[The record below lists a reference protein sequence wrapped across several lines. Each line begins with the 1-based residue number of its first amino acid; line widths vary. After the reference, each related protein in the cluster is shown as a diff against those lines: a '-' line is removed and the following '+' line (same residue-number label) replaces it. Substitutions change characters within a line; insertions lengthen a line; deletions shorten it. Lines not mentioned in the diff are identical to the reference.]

1 MTDATIQDR
10 IKKLICDGLVVGVSF
25 DDLNGNSS
33 LINDLQ
39 LDSIQM
45 IELITKLEGEFSIE
59 LEDEDFDFEV
69 FSTIDSLASFVN
81 EKQNP

>member
-1 MTDATIQDR
+1 MKDASIHER
-10 IKKLICDGLVVGVSF
+10 IKNLICDGLVVGVSR
-25 DDLNGNSS
+25 DDLHDNTS

-45 IELITKLEGEFSIE
+45 IELITKLESEFDIE

-69 FSTIDSLASFVN
+69 FSTIDSLAVFVDG
-81 EKQNP
+81 KLQ

>member
-69 FSTIDSLASFVN
+69 FSTIDSLASFVQQ
-81 EKQNP
+81 KQNG

>member
-1 MTDATIQDR
+1 MSDNAIQDR
-10 IKKLICDGLVVGVSF
+10 IKKLICDGLVVGVVY
-25 DDLNGNSS
+25 DDLKGESS

-59 LEDEDFDFEV
+59 LDDEDFDFEV
-69 FSTIDSLASFVN
+69 FSTIDSLTKFVE
-81 EKQNP
+81 EKQNA

>member
-1 MTDATIQDR
+1 MSDNAIQNR
-10 IKKLICDGLVVGVSF
+10 IKKLICDGLVVGVVY
-25 DDLNGNSS
+25 DDLKGESS

-59 LEDEDFDFEV
+59 LDDEDFDFEV
-69 FSTIDSLASFVN
+69 FSTIDSLTKFVE
-81 EKQNP
+81 EKQNA

>member
-1 MTDATIQDR
+1 MNDASIHER
-10 IKKLICDGLVVGVSF
+10 IKNLICDGLVVGISR
-25 DDLNGNSS
+25 DDLNDNTS

-45 IELITKLEGEFSIE
+45 IELITKLEGEFDIE

-69 FSTIDSLASFVN
+69 FSTIDSLAEFVN
-81 EKQNP
+81 SKMK

>member
-1 MTDATIQDR
+1 MSNNSIQDR
-10 IKKLICDGLVVGVSF
+10 IKKLICDGLVVGVAF
-25 DDLNGNSS
+25 EDLNGDSS
-33 LINDLQ
+33 LISDLQ

-69 FSTIDSLASFVN
+69 FSTIDSLSSFVQA
-81 EKQNP
+81 KQA

>member
-69 FSTIDSLASFVN
+69 FSTIDSLANFVN
-81 EKQNP
+81 EKQNA

>member
-1 MTDATIQDR
+1 MSDNSIQDR
-10 IKKLICDGLVVGVSF
+10 IKNLICDGLVVGVSF
-25 DDLNGNSS
+25 EDLNGDSS

-45 IELITKLEGEFSIE
+45 IELITKLEGEFAIE

-69 FSTIDSLASFVN
+69 FSTIDSLTNFVQ
-81 EKQNP
+81 EKQNA